1 LKWTPGTYFAL
12 SESPECPQD
21 PRKFFWLYQNYGA
34 HTRLVPWGDL
44 HAWFDDEFEIYEETS
59 ALQMVRERVLRTHGS
74 DTLFGML
81 SVQEK
86 LLTAALDIIQEEIAT
101 TQWEAKI

>member
-1 LKWTPGTYFAL
+1 
-12 SESPECPQD
+12 
-21 PRKFFWLYQNYGA
+21 
-34 HTRLVPWGDL
+34 
-44 HAWFDDEFEIYEETS
+44 
-59 ALQMVRERVLRTHGS
+59 MVRERVLRTHGS